1 MRPAPSLILVFCAT
15 LLIIFTGFSMLSIV
29 SISVGVGVAIL
40 GLLVKRKLVGFGGFF
55 IMAFGTAG
63 INSSLDLTILSNLL
77 VAGVLLILPLSV
89 AFWIILT
96 IESYRDEEVK
106 TDLVPYAMATIFA
119 SVVLLAVP
127 ITGYIFHATR
137 FATDVGAENEI
148 MMLAFAT
155 AICAVAIF
163 GLESKAE

>member
-15 LLIIFTGFSMLSIV
+15 LLIIFTGFSLFALV
-29 SISVGVGVAIL
+29 STSVGTGIAIV
-40 GLLVKRKLVGFGGFF
+40 GLLVKRKLVGFIGFSF
-55 IMAFGTAG
+55 MALGTSG
-63 INSSLDLTILSNLL
+63 INSSLDLTVLSNLL
-77 VAGVLLILPLSV
+77 VAGILLILPLSV
-89 AFWIILT
+89 SLWIILT
-96 IESYRDEEVK
+96 IGSYRDEKVR
-106 TDLVPYAMATIFA
+106 TDLISYTMATIFA
-119 SVVLLAVP
+119 SIVLLSVP

-163 GLESKAE
+163 GFESRTE